1 MSDYLEQRL
10 EPEIQWY
17 DQKSIAN
24 KRLFYIFRIATIV
37 ISACLIF
44 MGYFSALSGWLVGL
58 IGILIISIEALD
70 GVLKPQEKWIN
81 YRATT
86 ESLRHEREMFKSKA
100 GVYAGTNGDQLL
112 TERCES
118 QISREHSTWLIQAKQ
133 KKGE

>member
-1 MSDYLEQRL
+1 MSEYVQNRL

-17 DQKSIAN
+17 DRKSIAS
-24 KRLFYIFRIATIV
+24 KRLFYFLRIATIL
-37 ISACLIF
+37 ISAGLIF
-44 MGYFSALSGWLVGL
+44 MGYFANLSGWFVGL
-58 IGILIISIEALD
+58 IGILIISIQALD

-100 GVYAGTNGDQLL
+100 GIYAGTSGDQLL

-118 QISREHSTWLIQAKQ
+118 LISREHSTWLIQAKQ
-133 KKGE
+133 TKGG

>member
-17 DQKSIAN
+17 DRKSIAS

-58 IGILIISIEALD
+58 IGILIIDNGGSLSLVRKLCHNIC
-70 GVLKPQEKWIN
+70 VVIQEM
-81 YRATT
+81 Y
-86 ESLRHEREMFKSKA
+86 EL
-100 GVYAGTNGDQLL
+100 G
-112 TERCES
+112 
-118 QISREHSTWLIQAKQ
+118 ISAKF
-133 KKGE
+133 